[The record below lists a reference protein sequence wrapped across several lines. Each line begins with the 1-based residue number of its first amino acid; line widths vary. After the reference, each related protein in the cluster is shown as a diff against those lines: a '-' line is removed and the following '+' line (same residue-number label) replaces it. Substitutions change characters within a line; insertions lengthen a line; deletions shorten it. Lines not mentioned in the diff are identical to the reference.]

1 MKIFC
6 SPSANHSLKLRK
18 TKSIQK
24 THTQKMKR
32 TEWKCKF
39 EDIPPD
45 CYEDV
50 LVWNCSEKL
59 LTSLPREIGYLTNLE
74 ILNCSGN
81 ELTSLPREI
90 GYLTN
95 LRRLSV
101 EGDRMSYKTTEAVRK
116 FIRRNKEGDPR
127 DVLVLILLY
136 DFLGNTFPFQLCDQ
150 IALHCRILWFC
161 DDLFR
166 KY

>member
-6 SPSANHSLKLRK
+6 YPSANHSLKLRK

-95 LRRLSV
+95 LRKLDCSGNLLTSLPREIGCLTNLQVLNCSWNRLV
-101 EGDRMSYKTTEAVRK
+101 HLTPE
-116 FIRRNKEGDPR
+116 
-127 DVLVLILLY
+127 
-136 DFLGNTFPFQLCDQ
+136 
-150 IALHCRILWFC
+150 
-161 DDLFR
+161 
-166 KY
+166 